1 MERCHRYVVIPT
13 RHCVNL
19 SAAVYMV
26 LYDRLVKQNP
36 YVTIHDVLSENRSDL
51 PDNDN
56 LHNKMGIL

>member
-1 MERCHRYVVIPT
+1 
-13 RHCVNL
+13 
-19 SAAVYMV
+19 MV